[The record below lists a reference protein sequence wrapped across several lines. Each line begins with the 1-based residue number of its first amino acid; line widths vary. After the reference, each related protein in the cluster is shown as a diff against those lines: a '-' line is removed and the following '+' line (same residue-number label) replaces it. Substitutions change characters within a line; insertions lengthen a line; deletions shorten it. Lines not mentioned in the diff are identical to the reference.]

1 MCVFA
6 VMDAPSLYHRVIA
19 GNAGMAA
26 ATVRGALRGASVLYG
41 AVVSLR
47 NRRYDRSTS
56 AVTRLPVPVISIGN
70 ITTGGTGKTPL
81 VMEVVRRLC
90 DRGLRPAVIS
100 RGYKAQAGGT
110 GDELLLL
117 RRRLGDIPCLAA
129 PDRLAGGRLALQRY
143 GANVIVLDD
152 AFQHRRIARDL
163 DVVVID
169 ATCPFGHGRLLPGGL
184 LREPLRELRRAS
196 LLVVSRADQVSAEQ
210 LSAIESTLQTH
221 APTVPRIRSAHRPAK
236 LVRIDG
242 TETRLEPEDI
252 GRSYCFAAI
261 GNPAS
266 FRKIV
271 AGMGIEIADVRWWP
285 DHHAYRPRDATAL
298 QNAAHGCG
306 ATVLLTTEKDAV
318 KLATLPVPWSVPV
331 YAVRI
336 EVDFLADGGTILA
349 SALDRTLDP
358 RPDTDG
364 TRQIRTD

>member
-1 MCVFA
+1 
-6 VMDAPSLYHRVIA
+6 
-19 GNAGMAA
+19 MAA
-26 ATVRGALRGASVLYG
+26 ATVRGVLRGASMLYG
-41 AVVSLR
+41 AAVSLR
-47 NRRYDRSTS
+47 NRRYDRSPS
-56 AVTRLPVPVISIGN
+56 AVARLPVPVISIGN

-90 DRGLRPAVIS
+90 DRGLRPAVVS
-100 RGYKAQAGGT
+100 RGYKARAGGP

-117 RRRLGDIPCLAA
+117 RRRLGDVPCIAA

-210 LSAIESTLQTH
+210 LTSIDTTLEAH
-221 APTVPRIRSAHRPAK
+221 APSVRRIRSAHRPAT

-242 TETRLEPEDI
+242 VETRLEPEDI
-252 GRSYCFAAI
+252 GRSYCFAGI

-266 FRKIV
+266 FRNIV
-271 AGMGIEIADVRWWP
+271 ARMGIEIADVRWWP
-285 DHHAYRPRDATAL
+285 DHHAYRRRDAAAL
-298 QNAAHGCG
+298 QGAAHDCG
-306 ATVLLTTEKDAV
+306 AAVLLTTEKDAV
-318 KLATLPVPWSVPV
+318 KLAALPVQWSVPV

-336 EVDFLADGGTILA
+336 EVDFFADGGTILA
-349 SALDRTLDP
+349 CALDRTLDP